1 MYNIEKYYDTTED
14 AMPNYLV
21 RKFVEL
27 NTNPG
32 NAVELGCGAG
42 RDTMYL
48 IKNGWNVLAID
59 REDVGERISK
69 KLNEKELNKFR
80 FSKQRFENLNLERN
94 NLIVANFSLPFC
106 NKNSFGELWNK
117 INESILEDGYFVGN
131 FFGINDEW
139 KITKNEMTF
148 LIKGQVID
156 LFGEYEMIEFRECEE
171 DRVTGLG
178 KMKHWHIFN
187 VIAKKIRKANKNESE
202 RKQ

>member
-131 FFGINDEW
+131 FFGIKDEW
-139 KITKNEMTF
+139 KITKNEMKWVGA
-148 LIKGQVID
+148 INMIA
-156 LFGEYEMIEFRECEE
+156 YSAREMVLEKCIN
-171 DRVTGLG
+171 TYN
-178 KMKHWHIFN
+178 I
-187 VIAKKIRKANKNESE
+187 
-202 RKQ
+202 